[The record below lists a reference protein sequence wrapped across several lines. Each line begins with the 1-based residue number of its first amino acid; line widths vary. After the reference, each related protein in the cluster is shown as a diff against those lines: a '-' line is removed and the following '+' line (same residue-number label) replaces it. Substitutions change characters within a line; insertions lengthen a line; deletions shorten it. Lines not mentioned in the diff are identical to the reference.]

1 MAKGLL
7 KGEQADRAFAMTVRD
22 QVSHAGFEPMYR
34 RLILGFLVSVADS
47 QYIGV
52 LCSSSNDGESDTRII
67 SNVHELA
74 RGNPHVVRIVVV
86 KSGRLND
93 HYRER
98 MKKSF
103 NVDVIS
109 LAEISQYLREWA
121 EAFEEDD
128 DGPKAKPKLRPKRP
142 ITPAARL
149 RSNATAIITI
159 TRSLA
164 IQIDAKLESLNR
176 DKPNSDDSR
185 AAKYAAIAEYQ
196 ELRTRVTEL
205 EKAVAKLKQ
214 RSPKTAPAI
223 KAATE
228 FGETVGK
235 WWTKSGPKV
244 LDKGADMSIVM
255 TCASILALMGVD
267 VAFATAV
274 SAYVVSGRAPKGLF
288 KSVTG
293 H

>member
-7 KGEQADRAFAMTVRD
+7 KGRQADRAFAMTVRD
-22 QVSHAGFEPMYR
+22 QVSHAGFEPLYR
-34 RLILGFLVSVADS
+34 RLILGFLVPVADS

-74 RGNPHVVRIVVV
+74 TGKPRVVRIVVV

-103 NVDVIS
+103 DVDVIS
-109 LAEISQYLREWA
+109 LAEIGQYLREWA
-121 EAFEEDD
+121 EAFEDD
-128 DGPKAKPKLRPKRP
+128 DEPRAKPKLRPKRP

-164 IQIDAKLESLNR
+164 VQIDAKLESLNR

-185 AAKYAAIAEYQ
+185 AAKDAAISEYK

-205 EKAVAKLKQ
+205 EKAVAKLRQ
-214 RSPKTAPAI
+214 RSPKTAPAV
-223 KAATE
+223 KAGTE

-235 WWTKSGPKV
+235 WWTKSGPKI

-255 TCASILALMGVD
+255 TCAGILALMGVD
-267 VAFATAV
+267 VAFAAAV
-274 SAYVVSGRAPKGLF
+274 SAYVISGKAPKGLF